1 MERWFMLIVAATRYA
16 KEPNAM
22 THSLVQTRPTTRRRR
37 GSVAAALAGVVALAL
52 AVVPG
57 QVAAAAPADGAV
69 RSFDE
74 EALGEAPADCETVG
88 DVSVAEAGFGG
99 ADEANRAMRLVDQD
113 SSVYTRAWCHY
124 PQTEERS
131 VSYRF
136 SPAQFDAGPYVAIQ
150 GAEGTSANGV
160 WRFTFNRDG
169 DDIRIAAYDG
179 SSFADVATVVDGAA
193 PGEWV
198 DVTINATVDRAELI
212 VNGVRFETDRRNAES
227 ATLGDIFFGSAGQSA
242 VGIDYYIDDL
252 AVAGELPEDAF
263 TGLDIEPLLDD
274 FVDAGEI
281 VDAPVSRFRLPDGT
295 AVSDFTVAT
304 TWRGTSVPVELT
316 RPDADGWVNVLMT
329 HRFGEGESGLLRTV
343 VTGPD
348 GSESVTVQSVTA
360 SSRTQPDVVIAT
372 AEGDQRPFFPEI
384 AHLDDGRLVTVYY
397 WSNEHSPGDNGG
409 EPGEIRWTESTDGG
423 QTWSEPRVIIDTPED
438 DRDPQITQLR
448 DGTLVLTWFQTDW
461 ADYPTEAAT
470 ITGTYVARS
479 EDGGQTWSDPALVES
494 SMSCGCGPRHGHYYL
509 GWSAESGNVVE
520 LDNGDLLVP
529 LYGTRPDDALGR
541 ASVVRSTD
549 GGRTWPLENEVMLP
563 APPGVGLSETE
574 VAVLPGGHIT
584 AVIRPGFVSDSFDG
598 GRTWSVASPVPWS
611 MQAPDLLTLP
621 GGKLLLTYGG
631 QDYGSNEPVVGR
643 LLRRSQTWTDTS
655 PVLLYL
661 SRQNVDQ
668 GDPSSAVVQ
677 GSQYLTVSYDTNIN
691 AVVGTFSSIRDY
703 VPTARPGHTG

>member
-1 MERWFMLIVAATRYA
+1 M
-16 KEPNAM
+16 P
-22 THSLVQTRPTTRRRR
+22 HSLVRTRPSARRRA
-37 GSVAAALAGVVALAL
+37 GIAAVTAGVVALAL
-52 AVVPG
+52 AVVPD
-57 QVAAAAPADGAV
+57 QAAVAAPADGTV
-69 RSFDE
+69 RTFDE
-74 EALGEAPADCETVG
+74 EALGEPPAECETVG
-88 DVSVAEAGFGG
+88 DVSIAEAGFGG
-99 ADEANRAMRLVDQD
+99 AAETNRAMRLVDQD

-124 PQTEERS
+124 PQTQERS

-160 WRFTFNRDG
+160 WRFTFNPDG
-169 DDIRIAAYDG
+169 DDIRVAAYDG

-193 PGEWV
+193 LNEWV
-198 DVTINATVDRAELI
+198 DVTINATLDRAELI
-212 VNGVRFETDRRNAES
+212 VNGVRFETDRRNDAS
-227 ATLGDIFFGSAGQSA
+227 PTMGDIYFGSAGFSP
-242 VGIDYYIDDL
+242 VGVDYYIDDL

-263 TGLDIEPLLDD
+263 TGLDIDPLLDD
-274 FVDAGEI
+274 FVDVGEI
-281 VDAPVSRFRLPDGT
+281 VDVPVARFRLPDGT
-295 AVSDFTVAT
+295 AVSNFTVAT
-304 TWRGTSVPVELT
+304 TLRGTSVPVQLT
-316 RPDADGWVNVLMT
+316 GPDADGWVTVLMT
-329 HRFGEGESGLLRTV
+329 HRFREGESGIVRTV
-343 VTGPD
+343 VTAAD
-348 GSESVTVQSVTA
+348 GSESVAVQSVTA
-360 SSRTQPDVVIAT
+360 SSRTQPDVIIAT
-372 AEGDQRPFFPEI
+372 AEGEQRPFFPEI

-397 WSNEHSPGDNGG
+397 WSNAHSPGDDPNGEHG
-409 EPGEIRWTESTDGG
+409 QIRWTESTDGG
-423 QTWSEPRVIIDTPED
+423 LTWSEPRVIINTPED

-461 ADYPTEAAT
+461 TDYPTEAAT

-479 EDGGQTWSDPALVES
+479 EDGGETWSDPAPVES

-529 LYGTRPDDALGR
+529 LYGTRPDDTLGR

-549 GGRTWPLENEVMLP
+549 GGRTWPVENEVMLP
-563 APPGVGLSETE
+563 AAPGVSLSETE
-574 VAVLPGGHIT
+574 VAVLPGGRVS

-621 GGKLLLTYGG
+621 GGKVLLTYGG
-631 QDYGSNEPVVGR
+631 RDYGSNEPVVGR
-643 LLRRSQTWTDTS
+643 LLRRTQTWTDTT

-661 SRQNVDQ
+661 SQQNVDQ
-668 GDPSSAVVQ
+668 GDPSSAVVR